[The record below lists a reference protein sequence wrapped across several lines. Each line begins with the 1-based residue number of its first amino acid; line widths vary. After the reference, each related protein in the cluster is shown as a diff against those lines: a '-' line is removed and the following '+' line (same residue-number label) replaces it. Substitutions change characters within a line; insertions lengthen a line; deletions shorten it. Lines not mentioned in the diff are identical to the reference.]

1 MNQPPG
7 SALPLDSFLFPSGSY
22 VLDGRYQVECLIG
35 QNRETGSH
43 VYRAVAVDAVPDL
56 ELAAGDRVVVKVM
69 PSADTGMARAE
80 YGFLRQAVDNWR
92 DASVAQPVE
101 VSSGGGSAYI
111 VTRYVAGDSLREVLD
126 KEVPHGLA
134 ADRAIELVLN
144 VLDGLTALH
153 RVPRDRANHGIIHRD
168 IKPQNVIVAD
178 PGTPHEK
185 AVIIDLGIAST
196 ATKVI
201 SAPAMGTREYASPE
215 QMSDARRVAP
225 QSDIFSTTVML
236 YEMLC
241 GERPYSENFFEQ
253 LIARQAEPQ
262 VHGLTG
268 PRGCEY
274 EVERINALL
283 QKGLMLNPAE
293 RFESAA
299 AMASQLKDIPRL
311 GPGVVLDVGDVF
323 LNLAPDWDADAPPRT
338 PLPAPGP
345 DPEPEPTVPT
355 QTAAQAPGR
364 TTAQPPA
371 TSSGRTTVLP
381 PAQAPA
387 QTVAQITAQVPAQ
400 TTALPPT
407 QAPAQAPVR
416 TTAPTAALP
425 PATSS
430 GRTTVLPSSPG
441 SRPGSFPLSG
451 PSQYRPDPGPDEYS
465 ALIDRS
471 VGGRRPAD
479 WQPAIDEAVTE
490 MSRQTAV
497 GAYQDN
503 PVCRALCRLRGSDWL
518 DDQVAASV
526 SAVPAFRVTDDDM
539 SGLRN
544 YGTPQELR
552 ERMRAHDAAVR
563 EQARA
568 DAARVASRVTTWA
581 GGTLFAVVLFIV
593 FWMMS

>member
-7 SALPLDSFLFPSGSY
+7 SALPLDSFLFPPGSY

-43 VYRAVAVDAVPDL
+43 VYRAVVVDAVPDL
-56 ELAAGDRVVVKVM
+56 ELAVRDRVVVKVM

-153 RVPRDRANHGIIHRD
+153 RVPRDRTNHGIIHRD

-201 SAPAMGTREYASPE
+201 SAPAMGTRAYASPE
-215 QMSDARRVAP
+215 QMSDARRVAT

-241 GERPYSENFFEQ
+241 GKRPYPENFFEQ

-323 LNLAPDWDADAPPRT
+323 LSLAPDWDADAPPQT

-355 QTAAQAPGR
+355 QAQARTAAQAQAR
-364 TTAQPPA
+364 TA
-371 TSSGRTTVLP
+371 
-381 PAQAPA
+381 AQAPA
-387 QTVAQITAQVPAQ
+387 QTEVQAPGRATAPTA
-400 TTALPPT
+400 ALPPT

-479 WQPAIDEAVTE
+479 WRPAINEAVTE

-503 PVCRALCRLRGSDWL
+503 PVCRALCGLRGSDWL

>member
-7 SALPLDSFLFPSGSY
+7 SALPLDSFLFPPGSY

-56 ELAAGDRVVVKVM
+56 KLAARDCVVVKVM

-153 RVPRDRANHGIIHRD
+153 RVPRDRTNHGIIHRD

-201 SAPAMGTREYASPE
+201 SAPAMGTRAYASPE
-215 QMSDARRVAP
+215 QMSDARRVAT

-241 GERPYSENFFEQ
+241 GKRPYPENFFEQ

-355 QTAAQAPGR
+355 QAQAR
-364 TTAQPPA
+364 TA
-371 TSSGRTTVLP
+371 
-381 PAQAPA
+381 AQAPA
-387 QTVAQITAQVPAQ
+387 QTEVQVPAPTTAQPLATSSAQ

-416 TTAPTAALP
+416 TTAPTAAQP

-430 GRTTVLPSSPG
+430 GRTTVLPSSPT
-441 SRPGSFPLSG
+441 SRPGPFPLSG

-544 YGTPQELR
+544 YRTPQELR

>member
-7 SALPLDSFLFPSGSY
+7 SALPLDSFLFPPGSY

-56 ELAAGDRVVVKVM
+56 KLAARDCVVVKVM

-153 RVPRDRANHGIIHRD
+153 RVPRDRTNHGIIHRD

-201 SAPAMGTREYASPE
+201 SAPAMGTRAYASPE
-215 QMSDARRVAP
+215 QMSDARRVAT

-241 GERPYSENFFEQ
+241 GKRPYPENFFEQ

-323 LNLAPDWDADAPPRT
+323 LNLAPDWDADAPPQT

-355 QTAAQAPGR
+355 QTAAQTTAQAPGR
-364 TTAQPPA
+364 TTAQ
-371 TSSGRTTVLP
+371 
-381 PAQAPA
+381 
-387 QTVAQITAQVPAQ
+387 
-400 TTALPPT
+400 
-407 QAPAQAPVR
+407 
-416 TTAPTAALP
+416 P

-503 PVCRALCRLRGSDWL
+503 PVCRALCGLRGSDWL

>member
-7 SALPLDSFLFPSGSY
+7 SALPLDSFLFPPGSY

-56 ELAAGDRVVVKVM
+56 KLAARDCVVVKVM

-153 RVPRDRANHGIIHRD
+153 RVPRDRTNHGIIHRD

-201 SAPAMGTREYASPE
+201 SAPAMGTRAYASPE
-215 QMSDARRVAP
+215 QMSDARRVAT

-241 GERPYSENFFEQ
+241 GKRPYPENFFEQ

-355 QTAAQAPGR
+355 QTAAQTTAQAPGR
-364 TTAQPPA
+364 TTAQ
-371 TSSGRTTVLP
+371 
-381 PAQAPA
+381 
-387 QTVAQITAQVPAQ
+387 
-400 TTALPPT
+400 
-407 QAPAQAPVR
+407 
-416 TTAPTAALP
+416 P

-503 PVCRALCRLRGSDWL
+503 PVCRALCGLRGSDWL

>member
-7 SALPLDSFLFPSGSY
+7 SALPLDSFLFPPGSY

-56 ELAAGDRVVVKVM
+56 KLAARDCVVVKVM

-153 RVPRDRANHGIIHRD
+153 RVPRDRTNHGIIHRD

-201 SAPAMGTREYASPE
+201 SAPAMGTRAYASPE
-215 QMSDARRVAP
+215 QMSDARRVAT

-241 GERPYSENFFEQ
+241 GKRPYPENFFEQ

-283 QKGLMLNPAE
+283 QKGLMLNPVE

-323 LNLAPDWDADAPPRT
+323 LSLAPDWDADAPPQT

-355 QTAAQAPGR
+355 QAQVQTA
-364 TTAQPPA
+364 
-371 TSSGRTTVLP
+371 
-381 PAQAPA
+381 AQAPA
-387 QTVAQITAQVPAQ
+387 QTEVQVPAP
-400 TTALPPT
+400 TTAQPL
-407 QAPAQAPVR
+407 
-416 TTAPTAALP
+416 
-425 PATSS
+425 ATSS

-497 GAYQDN
+497 GVYQDN
-503 PVCRALCRLRGSDWL
+503 PVCRALCRLRGGDWL

-552 ERMRAHDAAVR
+552 ERMRAHDVAVR

-568 DAARVASRVTTWA
+568 DAARVAGRVTTWA

>member
-7 SALPLDSFLFPSGSY
+7 SALPLDSFLFPPGSY

-56 ELAAGDRVVVKVM
+56 KLAARDCVVVKVM

-101 VSSGGGSAYI
+101 VSSDGGSAYI

-153 RVPRDRANHGIIHRD
+153 RVPRDRTNHGIIHRD

-201 SAPAMGTREYASPE
+201 SAPAMGTRAYASPE
-215 QMSDARRVAP
+215 QMSDARRVAT

-241 GERPYSENFFEQ
+241 GKRPYPENFFEQ

-355 QTAAQAPGR
+355 QAQARTAAQAPAQTEVQVPAP
-364 TTAQPPA
+364 TTAQPLA
-371 TSSGRTTVLP
+371 TSSGRTTV
-381 PAQAPA
+381 
-387 QTVAQITAQVPAQ
+387 
-400 TTALPPT
+400 LPPT

-430 GRTTVLPSSPG
+430 GRTTVLPSSPT
-441 SRPGSFPLSG
+441 SRPGPFPLPG

-479 WQPAIDEAVTE
+479 WQPAINEAVAE

-497 GAYQDN
+497 GVYQDN
-503 PVCRALCRLRGSDWL
+503 PVCRALCRLRGGDWL

-568 DAARVASRVTTWA
+568 DAARVASWVTTWV

>member
-7 SALPLDSFLFPSGSY
+7 SALPLDSFLFPPGSY

-56 ELAAGDRVVVKVM
+56 KLAARDCVVVKVM

-153 RVPRDRANHGIIHRD
+153 RVPRDRTNHGIIHRD
-168 IKPQNVIVAD
+168 IKPHNVIVAD

-201 SAPAMGTREYASPE
+201 SAPAMGTRAYASPE
-215 QMSDARRVAP
+215 QMSDARRVAT

-241 GERPYSENFFEQ
+241 GKRPYPENFFEQ

-355 QTAAQAPGR
+355 QAQARTAAQAPAQTEVQVPAP
-364 TTAQPPA
+364 TTAQPLA
-371 TSSGRTTVLP
+371 TSSGRTTV
-381 PAQAPA
+381 
-387 QTVAQITAQVPAQ
+387 
-400 TTALPPT
+400 LPPT

-430 GRTTVLPSSPG
+430 GRTTVLPSSPT
-441 SRPGSFPLSG
+441 SRPGSFPLPG

-465 ALIDRS
+465 ELIDRS

-479 WQPAIDEAVTE
+479 WQPAIDEAVAE

>member
-7 SALPLDSFLFPSGSY
+7 SALPLDSFLFPPGSY

-43 VYRAVAVDAVPDL
+43 VYRAVVVDAVPDL
-56 ELAAGDRVVVKVM
+56 ELAARDRVVVKVM

-153 RVPRDRANHGIIHRD
+153 RVPRDRTNHGIIHRD

-201 SAPAMGTREYASPE
+201 SAPAMGTRAYASPE
-215 QMSDARRVAP
+215 QMSDARRVAT

-241 GERPYSENFFEQ
+241 GKRPYPENFFEQ

-323 LNLAPDWDADAPPRT
+323 LSLAPDWDADAPPQT

-355 QTAAQAPGR
+355 QAQVQTAAQAPAQTEVQVPAP
-364 TTAQPPA
+364 TTAQPLA
-371 TSSGRTTVLP
+371 TSSGRTTV
-381 PAQAPA
+381 
-387 QTVAQITAQVPAQ
+387 
-400 TTALPPT
+400 LPPT

-430 GRTTVLPSSPG
+430 GRTTVLPSSPT
-441 SRPGSFPLSG
+441 SRPGPFPLPG

-479 WQPAIDEAVTE
+479 WQPAINEAVAE

-497 GAYQDN
+497 GVYQDN
-503 PVCRALCRLRGSDWL
+503 PVCRALCRLRGGDWL

-552 ERMRAHDAAVR
+552 ERMRAHDVAVR

-568 DAARVASRVTTWA
+568 DAARVAGRVTTWA

>member
-7 SALPLDSFLFPSGSY
+7 SALPLGSFLFPPGSY

-43 VYRAVAVDAVPDL
+43 VYRAVVVDAVPDL
-56 ELAAGDRVVVKVM
+56 ELAVRDRVVVKVM

-153 RVPRDRANHGIIHRD
+153 RVPRDRTNHGIIHRD

-201 SAPAMGTREYASPE
+201 SAPAMGTRAYASPE
-215 QMSDARRVAP
+215 QMSDARRVAT

-241 GERPYSENFFEQ
+241 GKRPYPENFFEQ

-323 LNLAPDWDADAPPRT
+323 LSLAPDWDADAPPQT

-355 QTAAQAPGR
+355 QTAAQTTAQAPGR

-381 PAQAPA
+381 PAQTVAQTTAQAPA
-387 QTVAQITAQVPAQ
+387 QTTV
-400 TTALPPT
+400 LPPT

-503 PVCRALCRLRGSDWL
+503 PVCRALCGLRGSDWL

>member
-7 SALPLDSFLFPSGSY
+7 SALPLDSFLFPPGSY

-56 ELAAGDRVVVKVM
+56 KLAARDCVVVKVM

-153 RVPRDRANHGIIHRD
+153 RVPRDRTNHGIIHRD

-201 SAPAMGTREYASPE
+201 SAPAMGTRAYASPE
-215 QMSDARRVAP
+215 QMSDARRVAT

-241 GERPYSENFFEQ
+241 GKRPYPENFFEQ

-323 LNLAPDWDADAPPRT
+323 LNLAPDWDADAPPQT

-355 QTAAQAPGR
+355 QTAAQTTAQAPGR
-364 TTAQPPA
+364 TTAQ
-371 TSSGRTTVLP
+371 
-381 PAQAPA
+381 
-387 QTVAQITAQVPAQ
+387 
-400 TTALPPT
+400 
-407 QAPAQAPVR
+407 
-416 TTAPTAALP
+416 P

-503 PVCRALCRLRGSDWL
+503 PVCRALCGLRGSDWL

-568 DAARVASRVTTWA
+568 DAARVAGRVTTWA

>member
-7 SALPLDSFLFPSGSY
+7 SALPLDSFLFPPGSY

-56 ELAAGDRVVVKVM
+56 KLAAGDRVVVKVM

-201 SAPAMGTREYASPE
+201 SAPAMGTRAYASPE

-323 LNLAPDWDADAPPRT
+323 LSLAPDWDADAPPRT

-355 QTAAQAPGR
+355 QTAAQTTAQAPGR

-381 PAQAPA
+381 
-387 QTVAQITAQVPAQ
+387 
-400 TTALPPT
+400 
-407 QAPAQAPVR
+407 
-416 TTAPTAALP
+416 
-425 PATSS
+425 
-430 GRTTVLPSSPG
+430 SSPT
-441 SRPGSFPLSG
+441 SRPGSFPLPG

-465 ALIDRS
+465 ELIDRS

-479 WQPAIDEAVTE
+479 WQPAIDEAVAE

-552 ERMRAHDAAVR
+552 ERMRAHDVAVR

-568 DAARVASRVTTWA
+568 DAARVAGRVTTWA

>member
-7 SALPLDSFLFPSGSY
+7 SALPLDSFLFPPGSY

-56 ELAAGDRVVVKVM
+56 KLAARDCVVVKVM

-153 RVPRDRANHGIIHRD
+153 RVPRDRTNHGIIHRD

-201 SAPAMGTREYASPE
+201 SAPAMGTRAYASPE
-215 QMSDARRVAP
+215 QMSDARRVAT

-241 GERPYSENFFEQ
+241 GKRPYPENFFEQ

-323 LNLAPDWDADAPPRT
+323 LNLAPDWDADAPPQT

-355 QTAAQAPGR
+355 QTAAQTTAQAPGR
-364 TTAQPPA
+364 TTAQ
-371 TSSGRTTVLP
+371 
-381 PAQAPA
+381 
-387 QTVAQITAQVPAQ
+387 
-400 TTALPPT
+400 
-407 QAPAQAPVR
+407 
-416 TTAPTAALP
+416 P

-497 GAYQDN
+497 GVYQDN
-503 PVCRALCRLRGSDWL
+503 PVCRALCRLRGGDWL

-544 YGTPQELR
+544 YRTPQELR

>member
-7 SALPLDSFLFPSGSY
+7 SALPLDSFLFPPGSY

-56 ELAAGDRVVVKVM
+56 KLAARDCVVVKVM

-153 RVPRDRANHGIIHRD
+153 RVPRDRTNHGIIHRD

-201 SAPAMGTREYASPE
+201 SAPAMGTRAYASPE
-215 QMSDARRVAP
+215 QMSDARRVAT

-241 GERPYSENFFEQ
+241 GKRPYPENFFEQ

-323 LNLAPDWDADAPPRT
+323 LSLAPDWDADAPPQT

-355 QTAAQAPGR
+355 QAQVQTAAQAPAQTEVQVPAP
-364 TTAQPPA
+364 TTAQPLA
-371 TSSGRTTVLP
+371 TSSGRTTV
-381 PAQAPA
+381 
-387 QTVAQITAQVPAQ
+387 
-400 TTALPPT
+400 LPPT

-416 TTAPTAALP
+416 TTAPTAAQP

-479 WQPAIDEAVTE
+479 WRPAINEAVTE

-518 DDQVAASV
+518 DDQVATSV

-552 ERMRAHDAAVR
+552 ERMRAHNAAVR

>member
-7 SALPLDSFLFPSGSY
+7 SALPLDSFLFPPGSY

-56 ELAAGDRVVVKVM
+56 KLAARDCVVVKVM

-153 RVPRDRANHGIIHRD
+153 RVPRDRTNHGIIHRD

-201 SAPAMGTREYASPE
+201 SAPAMGTRAYASPE
-215 QMSDARRVAP
+215 QMSDARRVAT

-241 GERPYSENFFEQ
+241 GKRPYPENFFEQ

-323 LNLAPDWDADAPPRT
+323 LNLAPDWDADAPPQT
-338 PLPAPGP
+338 PLPAPWP

-355 QTAAQAPGR
+355 QTAAQTTAQAPGR
-364 TTAQPPA
+364 TTAQ
-371 TSSGRTTVLP
+371 
-381 PAQAPA
+381 
-387 QTVAQITAQVPAQ
+387 
-400 TTALPPT
+400 
-407 QAPAQAPVR
+407 
-416 TTAPTAALP
+416 P

-503 PVCRALCRLRGSDWL
+503 PVCRALCGLRGSDWL

-568 DAARVASRVTTWA
+568 DAARVAGRVTTWA

>member
-7 SALPLDSFLFPSGSY
+7 SALPLDSFLFPPGSY

-56 ELAAGDRVVVKVM
+56 KLAARDCVVVKVM

-153 RVPRDRANHGIIHRD
+153 RVPRDRTNHGIIHRD

-201 SAPAMGTREYASPE
+201 SAPAMGTRAYASPE
-215 QMSDARRVAP
+215 QMSDARRVAT

-241 GERPYSENFFEQ
+241 GKRPYPENFFEQ

-355 QTAAQAPGR
+355 QAQARTAAQAPAQTEVQVPAP
-364 TTAQPPA
+364 TTAQPLA
-371 TSSGRTTVLP
+371 TSSGRTTV
-381 PAQAPA
+381 
-387 QTVAQITAQVPAQ
+387 
-400 TTALPPT
+400 LPPT

-430 GRTTVLPSSPG
+430 GRTTVLPSSPT

-479 WQPAIDEAVTE
+479 WQPAINEAVAE

-497 GAYQDN
+497 GVYQDN

-568 DAARVASRVTTWA
+568 DAARVASWVTTWV

>member
-7 SALPLDSFLFPSGSY
+7 SALPLDSFLFPPGSY

-56 ELAAGDRVVVKVM
+56 KLAARDCVVVKVM

-153 RVPRDRANHGIIHRD
+153 RVPRDRTNHGIIHRD

-201 SAPAMGTREYASPE
+201 SAPAMGTRAYASPE
-215 QMSDARRVAP
+215 QMSDARRVAT

-241 GERPYSENFFEQ
+241 GKRPYPENFFEQ

-323 LNLAPDWDADAPPRT
+323 LSLAPDWDADAPPQT

-345 DPEPEPTVPT
+345 DPDPGTGPDRGPGAGPDRGPGTGPDNGP
-355 QTAAQAPGR
+355 APGYLLG
-364 TTAQPPA
+364 PDHGPA
-371 TSSGRTTVLP
+371 
-381 PAQAPA
+381 
-387 QTVAQITAQVPAQ
+387 
-400 TTALPPT
+400 
-407 QAPAQAPVR
+407 
-416 TTAPTAALP
+416 
-425 PATSS
+425 
-430 GRTTVLPSSPG
+430 
-441 SRPGSFPLSG
+441 
-451 PSQYRPDPGPDEYS
+451 PDPGTSPGAGPDNGP
-465 ALIDRS
+465 DR
-471 VGGRRPAD
+471 GPAPGYVLGPD
-479 WQPAIDEAVTE
+479 HGPAV
-490 MSRQTAV
+490 
-497 GAYQDN
+497 
-503 PVCRALCRLRGSDWL
+503 
-518 DDQVAASV
+518 
-526 SAVPAFRVTDDDM
+526 VPHLPTRT
-539 SGLRN
+539 L
-544 YGTPQELR
+544 P
-552 ERMRAHDAAVR
+552 
-563 EQARA
+563 
-568 DAARVASRVTTWA
+568 AAR
-581 GGTLFAVVLFIV
+581 TLPVP
-593 FWMMS
+593 S

>member
-7 SALPLDSFLFPSGSY
+7 SALPLDSFLFPPGSY

-43 VYRAVAVDAVPDL
+43 VYRAVVVDAVPDL
-56 ELAAGDRVVVKVM
+56 ELAVRDRVVVKVM

-153 RVPRDRANHGIIHRD
+153 RVPRDRTNHGIIHRD

-201 SAPAMGTREYASPE
+201 SAPAMGTRAYASPE
-215 QMSDARRVAP
+215 QMSDARRVAT

-241 GERPYSENFFEQ
+241 GKRPYPENFFEQ

-355 QTAAQAPGR
+355 QAQAR
-364 TTAQPPA
+364 TA
-371 TSSGRTTVLP
+371 
-381 PAQAPA
+381 AQAPA
-387 QTVAQITAQVPAQ
+387 QTEVQVPAP
-400 TTALPPT
+400 TTAQPL
-407 QAPAQAPVR
+407 
-416 TTAPTAALP
+416 
-425 PATSS
+425 ATSS
-430 GRTTVLPSSPG
+430 GRTTVLPSSPT

-479 WQPAIDEAVTE
+479 WQPAINEAVAE

-497 GAYQDN
+497 GVYQDN

-568 DAARVASRVTTWA
+568 DAARVAGRVTTWA

>member
-7 SALPLDSFLFPSGSY
+7 SALPLDSFLFPPGSY

-56 ELAAGDRVVVKVM
+56 KLAAGDRVVVKVM

-101 VSSGGGSAYI
+101 VSSDGGSAYI

-153 RVPRDRANHGIIHRD
+153 RVPRDRTNHGIIHRD

-201 SAPAMGTREYASPE
+201 SAPAMGTRAYASPE
-215 QMSDARRVAP
+215 QMSDARRVAT

-241 GERPYSENFFEQ
+241 GKRPYPENFFEQ

-323 LNLAPDWDADAPPRT
+323 LSLAPDWDADAPPQT

-355 QTAAQAPGR
+355 QAQVQTAAQAPAQTEVQVPAP
-364 TTAQPPA
+364 TTAQPLA
-371 TSSGRTTVLP
+371 TSSGRTTV
-381 PAQAPA
+381 
-387 QTVAQITAQVPAQ
+387 
-400 TTALPPT
+400 LPPT

-416 TTAPTAALP
+416 TPAPTAALP

-430 GRTTVLPSSPG
+430 GRTTVLPSSPT
-441 SRPGSFPLSG
+441 SRPGPFPLPG

-479 WQPAIDEAVTE
+479 WQPAINEAVAE

-497 GAYQDN
+497 GVYQDN
-503 PVCRALCRLRGSDWL
+503 PVCRALCRLRGGDWL

-568 DAARVASRVTTWA
+568 DAARVASWVTTWV

>member
-7 SALPLDSFLFPSGSY
+7 SALPLDSFLFPPGSY

-56 ELAAGDRVVVKVM
+56 KLAAGDCVVVKVM

-101 VSSGGGSAYI
+101 VFSGGGSAYI

-201 SAPAMGTREYASPE
+201 SAPAMGTRAYASPE
-215 QMSDARRVAP
+215 QMSDARRVAT

-241 GERPYSENFFEQ
+241 GKRPYPENFFEQ

-323 LNLAPDWDADAPPRT
+323 LNLAPDWDADAPPQT

-355 QTAAQAPGR
+355 QAQARTAAQAPAQTEVQAPVR
-364 TTAQPPA
+364 TTAQPLA
-371 TSSGRTTVLP
+371 TSSGRTTV
-381 PAQAPA
+381 
-387 QTVAQITAQVPAQ
+387 
-400 TTALPPT
+400 LPPT

-430 GRTTVLPSSPG
+430 GRTTVLPSSPT
-441 SRPGSFPLSG
+441 SRPGPFPLPG

-465 ALIDRS
+465 ELIDRS

-479 WQPAIDEAVTE
+479 WWPAINEAVAE

-518 DDQVAASV
+518 DAQVAASV

-568 DAARVASRVTTWA
+568 DAARVAGRVTTWA

>member
-7 SALPLDSFLFPSGSY
+7 SALPLDSFLFPPGSY
-22 VLDGRYQVECLIG
+22 VLDGRYKVECLIG

-56 ELAAGDRVVVKVM
+56 KLAAGDRVVVKVM

-201 SAPAMGTREYASPE
+201 SAPAMGTRAYASPE

-323 LNLAPDWDADAPPRT
+323 LSLAPDWDADAPPRT

-355 QTAAQAPGR
+355 QTAAQTTAQAPGR

-381 PAQAPA
+381 
-387 QTVAQITAQVPAQ
+387 
-400 TTALPPT
+400 
-407 QAPAQAPVR
+407 
-416 TTAPTAALP
+416 
-425 PATSS
+425 
-430 GRTTVLPSSPG
+430 SSPT
-441 SRPGSFPLSG
+441 SRPGSFPLPG

-465 ALIDRS
+465 ELIDRS

-479 WQPAIDEAVTE
+479 WQPAIDEAVAE

-544 YGTPQELR
+544 YETPQELR
-552 ERMRAHDAAVR
+552 ERMRAHDVAVR

-568 DAARVASRVTTWA
+568 DAARVAGRVTTWA

>member
-7 SALPLDSFLFPSGSY
+7 SALPLDSFLFPPGSY

-56 ELAAGDRVVVKVM
+56 KLAAGDRVVVKVM

-101 VSSGGGSAYI
+101 VSSDGGSAYI

-153 RVPRDRANHGIIHRD
+153 RVPRDRTNHGIIHRD

-201 SAPAMGTREYASPE
+201 SAPAMGTRAYASPE
-215 QMSDARRVAP
+215 QMSDARRVAT

-241 GERPYSENFFEQ
+241 GKRPYPENFFEQ

-355 QTAAQAPGR
+355 QAQAR
-364 TTAQPPA
+364 TA
-371 TSSGRTTVLP
+371 
-381 PAQAPA
+381 AQAPA
-387 QTVAQITAQVPAQ
+387 QTEVQVPAP
-400 TTALPPT
+400 TTAQPL
-407 QAPAQAPVR
+407 
-416 TTAPTAALP
+416 
-425 PATSS
+425 ATSS

-503 PVCRALCRLRGSDWL
+503 PVCRALCGLRGSDWL

-544 YGTPQELR
+544 YRTPQELR

>member
-7 SALPLDSFLFPSGSY
+7 SALPLDSFLFPPGSY

-56 ELAAGDRVVVKVM
+56 KLAARDCVVVKVM

-101 VSSGGGSAYI
+101 VSSDGGSAYI

-153 RVPRDRANHGIIHRD
+153 RVPRDRTNHGIIHRD

-201 SAPAMGTREYASPE
+201 SAPAMGTRAYASPE
-215 QMSDARRVAP
+215 QMSDARRVAT

-241 GERPYSENFFEQ
+241 GKRPYPENFFEQ

-323 LNLAPDWDADAPPRT
+323 LSLAPDWDADAPPQT

-355 QTAAQAPGR
+355 QAQVQTAAQAPAQTEVQVPAP
-364 TTAQPPA
+364 TTAQPLA
-371 TSSGRTTVLP
+371 TSSGRTTV
-381 PAQAPA
+381 
-387 QTVAQITAQVPAQ
+387 
-400 TTALPPT
+400 LPPT

-430 GRTTVLPSSPG
+430 GRTTVLPSSPT
-441 SRPGSFPLSG
+441 SRPGPFPLPG

-544 YGTPQELR
+544 YRTPQELR

>member
-7 SALPLDSFLFPSGSY
+7 SALPLDSFLFPPGSY

-43 VYRAVAVDAVPDL
+43 VYRAVVVDAVPDL
-56 ELAAGDRVVVKVM
+56 ELAVRDRVVVKVM

-153 RVPRDRANHGIIHRD
+153 RVPRDRTNHGIIHRD

-201 SAPAMGTREYASPE
+201 SAPAMGTRAYASPE
-215 QMSDARRVAP
+215 QMSDARRVAT

-241 GERPYSENFFEQ
+241 GKRPYPENFFEQ

-311 GPGVVLDVGDVF
+311 GSGVVLDVGDVF
-323 LNLAPDWDADAPPRT
+323 LSLAPDWDADAPPQT

-345 DPEPEPTVPT
+345 DPEPEPTVP
-355 QTAAQAPGR
+355 AQAQAR
-364 TTAQPPA
+364 TA
-371 TSSGRTTVLP
+371 
-381 PAQAPA
+381 AQAPA
-387 QTVAQITAQVPAQ
+387 QTEVQAPGRATAPTA
-400 TTALPPT
+400 ALPPT

-479 WQPAIDEAVTE
+479 WRPAINEAVTE

-503 PVCRALCRLRGSDWL
+503 PVCRALCGLRGSDWL

>member
-7 SALPLDSFLFPSGSY
+7 SALPLDSFLFPPGSY

-56 ELAAGDRVVVKVM
+56 KLAARDCVVVKVM

-153 RVPRDRANHGIIHRD
+153 RVPRDRTNHGIIHRD

-201 SAPAMGTREYASPE
+201 SAPAMGTRAYASPE
-215 QMSDARRVAP
+215 QMSDARRVAT

-241 GERPYSENFFEQ
+241 GKRPYPENFFEQ

-364 TTAQPPA
+364 TTAQ
-371 TSSGRTTVLP
+371 
-381 PAQAPA
+381 
-387 QTVAQITAQVPAQ
+387 
-400 TTALPPT
+400 
-407 QAPAQAPVR
+407 
-416 TTAPTAALP
+416 P

>member
-7 SALPLDSFLFPSGSY
+7 SALPLDSFLFPPGSY

-56 ELAAGDRVVVKVM
+56 KLAAGDRVVVKVM

-201 SAPAMGTREYASPE
+201 SAPAMGTRAYASPE
-215 QMSDARRVAP
+215 QMSDARRGAP

-323 LNLAPDWDADAPPRT
+323 LSLAPDWDADAPPRT

-355 QTAAQAPGR
+355 QTAAQTTAQAPGR

-381 PAQAPA
+381 
-387 QTVAQITAQVPAQ
+387 
-400 TTALPPT
+400 
-407 QAPAQAPVR
+407 
-416 TTAPTAALP
+416 
-425 PATSS
+425 
-430 GRTTVLPSSPG
+430 SSPT
-441 SRPGSFPLSG
+441 SRPGSFPLPG

-465 ALIDRS
+465 ELIDRS

-479 WQPAIDEAVTE
+479 WQPAIDEAVAE

-552 ERMRAHDAAVR
+552 ERMRAHDVAVR

-568 DAARVASRVTTWA
+568 DAARVAGRVTTWA

>member
-7 SALPLDSFLFPSGSY
+7 SALPLDSFLFPPGSY
-22 VLDGRYQVECLIG
+22 VLDGRYKVECLIG

-56 ELAAGDRVVVKVM
+56 QLAAGDRVVVKVM

-201 SAPAMGTREYASPE
+201 SAPAMGTRAYASPE

-323 LNLAPDWDADAPPRT
+323 LSLAPDWDADAPPRT

-355 QTAAQAPGR
+355 QTAAQTTAQAPGR

-381 PAQAPA
+381 
-387 QTVAQITAQVPAQ
+387 
-400 TTALPPT
+400 
-407 QAPAQAPVR
+407 
-416 TTAPTAALP
+416 
-425 PATSS
+425 
-430 GRTTVLPSSPG
+430 SSPT
-441 SRPGSFPLSG
+441 SRPGSFPLPG

-479 WQPAIDEAVTE
+479 WQPAINEAVAE

-503 PVCRALCRLRGSDWL
+503 PVCRALCRLRGGDWL

-552 ERMRAHDAAVR
+552 ERMRAHDVAVR

-568 DAARVASRVTTWA
+568 DAARVAGRVTTWA

>member
-7 SALPLDSFLFPSGSY
+7 SALPLDSFLFPPGSY

-43 VYRAVAVDAVPDL
+43 VYRAVVVDAVPDL
-56 ELAAGDRVVVKVM
+56 ELAVRDRVVVKVM

-153 RVPRDRANHGIIHRD
+153 RVPRDRTNHGIIHRD

-201 SAPAMGTREYASPE
+201 SAPAMGTRAYASPE
-215 QMSDARRVAP
+215 QMSDARRVAT

-241 GERPYSENFFEQ
+241 GKRPYPENFFEQ

-311 GPGVVLDVGDVF
+311 GSGVVLDVGDVF
-323 LNLAPDWDADAPPRT
+323 LSLAPDWDADAPPQT

-355 QTAAQAPGR
+355 QTAAQTTAQAPGR
-364 TTAQPPA
+364 TTAQ
-371 TSSGRTTVLP
+371 
-381 PAQAPA
+381 
-387 QTVAQITAQVPAQ
+387 
-400 TTALPPT
+400 
-407 QAPAQAPVR
+407 
-416 TTAPTAALP
+416 P

-479 WQPAIDEAVTE
+479 WRPAINEAVTE

-503 PVCRALCRLRGSDWL
+503 PVCRALCGLRGSDWL

-544 YGTPQELR
+544 YRTPQELR

>member
-201 SAPAMGTREYASPE
+201 SAPAMGTRAYASPE

-381 PAQAPA
+381 
-387 QTVAQITAQVPAQ
+387 
-400 TTALPPT
+400 
-407 QAPAQAPVR
+407 
-416 TTAPTAALP
+416 
-425 PATSS
+425 
-430 GRTTVLPSSPG
+430 SSPG

-479 WQPAIDEAVTE
+479 WQPAINEAVAE

-503 PVCRALCRLRGSDWL
+503 PVCRALCRLRGGDWL

-552 ERMRAHDAAVR
+552 ERMRAHDVAVR

-568 DAARVASRVTTWA
+568 DAARVAGRVTTWA

>member
-241 GERPYSENFFEQ
+241 GECPYSENFFEQ

-381 PAQAPA
+381 
-387 QTVAQITAQVPAQ
+387 
-400 TTALPPT
+400 
-407 QAPAQAPVR
+407 
-416 TTAPTAALP
+416 
-425 PATSS
+425 
-430 GRTTVLPSSPG
+430 SSPG

-479 WQPAIDEAVTE
+479 WRPAINEAVTE

-518 DDQVAASV
+518 DDQVATSV

-552 ERMRAHDAAVR
+552 ERMRAHNAAVR

>member
-7 SALPLDSFLFPSGSY
+7 SALPLDSFLFPPGSY

-56 ELAAGDRVVVKVM
+56 KLAAGDRVVVKVM

-153 RVPRDRANHGIIHRD
+153 RVPRDRTNHGIIHRD

-201 SAPAMGTREYASPE
+201 SAPAMGTRAYASPE
-215 QMSDARRVAP
+215 QMSDARRVAT

-241 GERPYSENFFEQ
+241 GKRPYPENFFEQ

-355 QTAAQAPGR
+355 QAQAR
-364 TTAQPPA
+364 TA
-371 TSSGRTTVLP
+371 
-381 PAQAPA
+381 AQAPA
-387 QTVAQITAQVPAQ
+387 QTEVQVPAP
-400 TTALPPT
+400 TTAQPL
-407 QAPAQAPVR
+407 
-416 TTAPTAALP
+416 
-425 PATSS
+425 ATSA
-430 GRTTVLPSSPG
+430 GRTTVLPSSPT
-441 SRPGSFPLSG
+441 SRPGPFPLPG

-479 WQPAIDEAVTE
+479 WQPAINEAVAE

-568 DAARVASRVTTWA
+568 DAARVASWVTTWA

>member
-7 SALPLDSFLFPSGSY
+7 SALPLDSFLFPPGSY

-56 ELAAGDRVVVKVM
+56 KLAARDCVVVKVM

-153 RVPRDRANHGIIHRD
+153 RVPRDRTNHGIIHRD

-201 SAPAMGTREYASPE
+201 SAPAMGTRAYASPE
-215 QMSDARRVAP
+215 QMSDARRVAT

-241 GERPYSENFFEQ
+241 GKRPYPENFFEQ

-323 LNLAPDWDADAPPRT
+323 LNLAPDWDADAPPQT

-364 TTAQPPA
+364 TTAQ
-371 TSSGRTTVLP
+371 
-381 PAQAPA
+381 
-387 QTVAQITAQVPAQ
+387 
-400 TTALPPT
+400 
-407 QAPAQAPVR
+407 
-416 TTAPTAALP
+416 P

-479 WQPAIDEAVTE
+479 WQPAINEAVAE

-497 GAYQDN
+497 GVYQDN
-503 PVCRALCRLRGSDWL
+503 PVCRALCRLRGGDWL

-552 ERMRAHDAAVR
+552 ERMRAHDVAVR

-568 DAARVASRVTTWA
+568 DAARVAGRVTTWA

>member
-7 SALPLDSFLFPSGSY
+7 SALPLDSFLFPPGSY

-56 ELAAGDRVVVKVM
+56 KLAARDCVVVKVM

-101 VSSGGGSAYI
+101 VSSDGGSAYI

-153 RVPRDRANHGIIHRD
+153 RVPRDRTNHGIIHRD

-201 SAPAMGTREYASPE
+201 SAPAMGTRAYASPE
-215 QMSDARRVAP
+215 QMSDARRVAT

-241 GERPYSENFFEQ
+241 GKRPYPENFFEQ

-323 LNLAPDWDADAPPRT
+323 LSLAPDWDADAPPQT

-355 QTAAQAPGR
+355 QAQARTAAQAPAQTEVQVPAP
-364 TTAQPPA
+364 TTAQPLA
-371 TSSGRTTVLP
+371 TSSGRTTV
-381 PAQAPA
+381 
-387 QTVAQITAQVPAQ
+387 
-400 TTALPPT
+400 LPPT

-503 PVCRALCRLRGSDWL
+503 PVCRALCGLRGSDWL

-552 ERMRAHDAAVR
+552 ERMRAHDVAVR

-568 DAARVASRVTTWA
+568 DAARVAGRVTTWA

>member
-7 SALPLDSFLFPSGSY
+7 SALPLDSFLFPPGSY

-56 ELAAGDRVVVKVM
+56 KLAARDCVVVKVM

-153 RVPRDRANHGIIHRD
+153 RVPRDRTNHGIIHRD

-201 SAPAMGTREYASPE
+201 SAPAMGTRAYASPE
-215 QMSDARRVAP
+215 QMSDARRVAT

-241 GERPYSENFFEQ
+241 GKRPYPENFFEQ

-355 QTAAQAPGR
+355 QAQAR
-364 TTAQPPA
+364 TA
-371 TSSGRTTVLP
+371 
-381 PAQAPA
+381 AQAPA
-387 QTVAQITAQVPAQ
+387 QTEVQVPAPTTAQPLATSSAQ

-416 TTAPTAALP
+416 TTAPTAAQP

-544 YGTPQELR
+544 YRTPQELR

>member
-7 SALPLDSFLFPSGSY
+7 SALPLDSFLFPPGSY

-56 ELAAGDRVVVKVM
+56 KLAARDCVVVKVM

-153 RVPRDRANHGIIHRD
+153 RVPRDRTNHGIIHRD

-201 SAPAMGTREYASPE
+201 SAPAMGTRAYASPE
-215 QMSDARRVAP
+215 QMSDARRVAT

-241 GERPYSENFFEQ
+241 GKRPYPENFFEQ

-355 QTAAQAPGR
+355 QAQARTAAQAPAQTEVQVPAP
-364 TTAQPPA
+364 TTAQPLA
-371 TSSGRTTVLP
+371 TSSGRTTV
-381 PAQAPA
+381 
-387 QTVAQITAQVPAQ
+387 
-400 TTALPPT
+400 LPPT

-416 TTAPTAALP
+416 TTAPTTAQP

-479 WQPAIDEAVTE
+479 WQPAINEAVTE

-497 GAYQDN
+497 GVYQDN

-552 ERMRAHDAAVR
+552 ERMRAHDVAVR

-568 DAARVASRVTTWA
+568 DAARVAGRVTTWA

>member
-7 SALPLDSFLFPSGSY
+7 SALPLDSFLFPPGSY

-56 ELAAGDRVVVKVM
+56 KLAARDCVVVKVM

-153 RVPRDRANHGIIHRD
+153 RVPRDRTNHGIIHRD

-201 SAPAMGTREYASPE
+201 SAPAMGTRAYASPE
-215 QMSDARRVAP
+215 QMSDARRVAT

-241 GERPYSENFFEQ
+241 GKRPYPENFFEQ

-355 QTAAQAPGR
+355 QAQAR
-364 TTAQPPA
+364 TA
-371 TSSGRTTVLP
+371 
-381 PAQAPA
+381 AQAPA
-387 QTVAQITAQVPAQ
+387 QTEVQVPAPTTAQPLATSSAQ

-430 GRTTVLPSSPG
+430 GRTTVLPSSPT

-544 YGTPQELR
+544 YRTPQELR

-581 GGTLFAVVLFIV
+581 GGTLFAVGLFIV
-593 FWMMS
+593 CWMMS

>member
-7 SALPLDSFLFPSGSY
+7 SALPLDSFLFPPGSY

-56 ELAAGDRVVVKVM
+56 KLAAGDRVVVKVM

-201 SAPAMGTREYASPE
+201 SAPAMGTRAYASPE
-215 QMSDARRVAP
+215 QMSDARRVAT

-355 QTAAQAPGR
+355 QTAAQTTAQAPGR

-381 PAQAPA
+381 
-387 QTVAQITAQVPAQ
+387 
-400 TTALPPT
+400 
-407 QAPAQAPVR
+407 
-416 TTAPTAALP
+416 
-425 PATSS
+425 
-430 GRTTVLPSSPG
+430 SSPT
-441 SRPGSFPLSG
+441 SRPGSFPLPG

-465 ALIDRS
+465 ELIDRS

-479 WQPAIDEAVTE
+479 WQPAIDEAVAE

-552 ERMRAHDAAVR
+552 ERMRAHDVAVR

-568 DAARVASRVTTWA
+568 DAARVAGRVTTWA

>member
-7 SALPLDSFLFPSGSY
+7 SALPLDSFLFPPGSY

-56 ELAAGDRVVVKVM
+56 KLAARDCVVVKVM

-153 RVPRDRANHGIIHRD
+153 RVPRDRTNHGIIHRD

-201 SAPAMGTREYASPE
+201 SAPAMGTRAYASPE
-215 QMSDARRVAP
+215 QMSDARRVAT

-241 GERPYSENFFEQ
+241 GKRPYPENFFEQ

-355 QTAAQAPGR
+355 QAQAR
-364 TTAQPPA
+364 TA
-371 TSSGRTTVLP
+371 
-381 PAQAPA
+381 AQAPA
-387 QTVAQITAQVPAQ
+387 QTEVQVPAPTTAQ
-400 TTALPPT
+400 PLATSSGRTTALPPT

-552 ERMRAHDAAVR
+552 ERMRAHDVAVR

-568 DAARVASRVTTWA
+568 DAARVAGRVTTWA

>member
-7 SALPLDSFLFPSGSY
+7 SALPLDSFLFPPGSY

-56 ELAAGDRVVVKVM
+56 KLAARDCVVVKVM

-153 RVPRDRANHGIIHRD
+153 RVPRDRTNHGIIHRD

-201 SAPAMGTREYASPE
+201 SAPAMGTRAYASPE
-215 QMSDARRVAP
+215 QMSDARRVAT

-241 GERPYSENFFEQ
+241 GKRPYPENFFEQ

-323 LNLAPDWDADAPPRT
+323 LSLAPDWDADAPPQT

-355 QTAAQAPGR
+355 QAQVQTAAQAPAQTEVQVPAP
-364 TTAQPPA
+364 TTAQPLA
-371 TSSGRTTVLP
+371 TSSGRTTV
-381 PAQAPA
+381 
-387 QTVAQITAQVPAQ
+387 
-400 TTALPPT
+400 LPPT

-430 GRTTVLPSSPG
+430 GRTTVLPSSPT
-441 SRPGSFPLSG
+441 SRPGPFPLPG

-479 WQPAIDEAVTE
+479 WRPAINEAVAE

-497 GAYQDN
+497 GVYQDN
-503 PVCRALCRLRGSDWL
+503 PVCRALCRLRGGDWL

-552 ERMRAHDAAVR
+552 ERMRAHNAAVR